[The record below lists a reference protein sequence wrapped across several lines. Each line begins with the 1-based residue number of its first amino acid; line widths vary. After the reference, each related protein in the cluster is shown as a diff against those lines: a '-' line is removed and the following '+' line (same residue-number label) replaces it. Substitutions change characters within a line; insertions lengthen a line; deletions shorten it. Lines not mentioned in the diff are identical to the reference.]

1 METGRNN
8 CKCEFSKINYI
19 SVKLLPILIFITEYA
34 SILIAQKLS
43 LIIQHNLPCMNGLFY
58 ISDLYFYG
66 IIPLVFIFFLY
77 YTKVNERFILYWETL
92 QRTFYAVMYSEIFC
106 VVLLYLFK
114 SSNYVSR
121 AYVIIFFFLAFFCL
135 CIGRQL
141 LIRICKKMKL
151 MREAVVFVGAGK
163 TTEKIIDFTYNN
175 NCFGINVVGILDSR
189 PESKLLANKYYIF
202 NDLEKTKEYIRKYRI
217 KTVIIAIPSMDKIK
231 LLNLIED
238 LQPIVRNLMFVPN
251 IVGMPVFNLEVKRLY
266 ENNMVLLGIKNNLAR
281 KTNRRIKRVFD
292 IVFSLLAMIIVV
304 PMSIIVMLF
313 IMIESPGI
321 TPIFKHYRVGKD
333 GKLFPCYKF
342 RSMVPNAQEK
352 LNEYLENNL
361 EAQKEWQA
369 NFKLKNDPRITK
381 IGKFIRKTSI
391 DELPQFINVLKGEM
405 SWVGPRPI
413 IKDEIHY
420 YGKNIQDYYSV
431 LPGITGMWQVN
442 GRSNTGYEE
451 RVKLDTWY
459 IRNWSIWIDIVLLLK
474 TFKIVICRKGAY

>member
-8 CKCEFSKINYI
+8 YKCEFSKINYI

-135 CIGRQL
+135 CISRQL
-141 LIRICKKMKL
+141 LIRICKKMNL

-292 IVFSLLAMIIVV
+292 IVLGSVLCVGIMPFLVITAFFIKMDSEGPVFFNSERIGRNGK
-304 PMSIIVMLF
+304 LF
-313 IMIESPGI
+313 KCYKLRSMYVNADE
-321 TPIFKHYRVGKD
+321 IFEKYLSQNLQAKEEWKKYQKLKENDPRLTRVGK
-333 GKLFPCYKF
+333 
-342 RSMVPNAQEK
+342 
-352 LNEYLENNL
+352 
-361 EAQKEWQA
+361 
-369 NFKLKNDPRITK
+369 I
-381 IGKFIRKTSI
+381 IRKYSL
-391 DELPQFINVLKGEM
+391 DELPQIFNVLKGEM
-405 SWVGPRPI
+405 SLVGPRPYLPREKALMKNWYNDI
-413 IKDEIHY
+413 I
-420 YGKNIQDYYSV
+420 SV
-431 LPGITGMWQVN
+431 LPGMTGYWQVN
-442 GRSNTGYEE
+442 GRSNVNFTGRMEM
-451 RVKLDTWY
+451 DNWY
-459 IRNWSIWIDIVLLLK
+459 IKNWSIWIDIVLLIKTVKVVLK
-474 TFKIVICRKGAY
+474 GKGAV

>member
-1 METGRNN
+1 
-8 CKCEFSKINYI
+8 
-19 SVKLLPILIFITEYA
+19 
-34 SILIAQKLS
+34 
-43 LIIQHNLPCMNGLFY
+43 
-58 ISDLYFYG
+58 
-66 IIPLVFIFFLY
+66 
-77 YTKVNERFILYWETL
+77 
-92 QRTFYAVMYSEIFC
+92 MYSEIFC

-141 LIRICKKMKL
+141 LIRICKKMNL

-217 KTVIIAIPSMDKIK
+217 KTVIIAIPSMDKTK

-292 IVFSLLAMIIVV
+292 IVLGSVLCVGIMPFLVITAFFIKMDSEGPVFFNSERIGRNGK
-304 PMSIIVMLF
+304 LF
-313 IMIESPGI
+313 KCYKLRSMYVNADE
-321 TPIFKHYRVGKD
+321 IFEKYLSQNLQAKEEWKKYQKLKENDPRLTRVGK
-333 GKLFPCYKF
+333 
-342 RSMVPNAQEK
+342 
-352 LNEYLENNL
+352 
-361 EAQKEWQA
+361 
-369 NFKLKNDPRITK
+369 I
-381 IGKFIRKTSI
+381 IRKYSL
-391 DELPQFINVLKGEM
+391 DELPQIFNVLKGEM
-405 SWVGPRPI
+405 SLVGPRPYLPREKILMERWYSDI
-413 IKDEIHY
+413 I
-420 YGKNIQDYYSV
+420 SV
-431 LPGITGMWQVN
+431 LPGMTGYWQVN
-442 GRSNTGYEE
+442 GRSNVNFTGRMEM
-451 RVKLDTWY
+451 DNWY
-459 IRNWSIWIDIVLLLK
+459 IKN
-474 TFKIVICRKGAY
+474 C